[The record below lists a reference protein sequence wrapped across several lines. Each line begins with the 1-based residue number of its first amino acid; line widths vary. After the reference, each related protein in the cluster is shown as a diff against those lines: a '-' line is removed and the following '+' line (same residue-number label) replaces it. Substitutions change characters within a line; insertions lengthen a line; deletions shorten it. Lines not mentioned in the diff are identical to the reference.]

1 VLVVLVVLVQ
11 VQELILLLVW
21 VVSHQVSWLELGEQV
36 QAQVLEEQVQEEQM
50 LEEQELL
57 VQVQVPVPVPV
68 LVLEVRLVLEELREL
83 NQIHLLL

>member
-1 VLVVLVVLVQ
+1 MVLVVLVQ

-57 VQVQVPVPVPV
+57 VQVQVPVPV
-68 LVLEVRLVLEELREL
+68 LEVRLVLEELREL

>member
-57 VQVQVPVPVPV
+57 VQVQVPVPV
-68 LVLEVRLVLEELREL
+68 LEVRLVLEELREL